1 MSAEKSVQQQQR
13 PSDNPASFTDYFK
26 TYVNGWVA
34 AAIALPTAI
43 TWKGIPIYESQRSI
57 LTTYTALSC
66 VLILAYLF
74 YSRAIFMVR
83 LKSRIGSLGLL
94 ILPLV
99 LICATAFCGYKY
111 YELLMESVRYTPTT
125 LQLGQALSSLQ
136 MNEIHD
142 GPSIIAYYIL
152 TMVFAESALFLMAFR
167 EWRR

>member
-1 MSAEKSVQQQQR
+1 MSPEKSVQQQR
-13 PSDNPASFTDYFK
+13 ADDSPASFTDYFK
-26 TYVNGWVA
+26 TYINGWVA

-43 TWKGIPIYESQRSI
+43 TWKGMPLYESQRSI

-74 YSRAIFMVR
+74 YSRAIFMGR

-99 LICATAFCGYKY
+99 LICATGFCGYKY
-111 YELLMESVRYTPTT
+111 YELLMDSVRYTPTT
-125 LQLGQALSSLQ
+125 LSLAQAFSTLQ